1 MITRRR
7 CIVSVAAAA
16 VCSAAAAVAQ
26 PLPAAL
32 QSCTHI
38 TRDSERLA
46 CFDREVAALSATTTA
61 GASVSRP
68 VAGAAASGPPAAATV
83 AATGAVAAVAA
94 PSAAGA
100 AAAPGVAAPAV
111 AAPAVAAPGV
121 AAPAV
126 AAPAVAAPGVAA
138 SRVAASA
145 AAASAGATASA
156 PNAAVSSLTPEQ
168 TFGLTAEG
176 IRKLEAAQGNK
187 SAQMQPPKALA
198 AHIASVAR
206 NAAGRDVF
214 TLDNGQ
220 VWRQS
225 ETRST
230 FEAHAGD
237 AVVISSRALGSFWL
251 STSTHN
257 GTRVERLR

>member
-61 GASVSRP
+61 GASVSHP

-94 PSAAGA
+94 PSAAAA

-111 AAPAVAAPGV
+111 AAPAVAAP
-121 AAPAV
+121 AV
-126 AAPAVAAPGVAA
+126 AAPPVAAPPV
-138 SRVAASA
+138 
-145 AAASAGATASA
+145 ATAIA
-156 PNAAVSSLTPEQ
+156 PNAAVSSLTPDQ

-176 IRKLEAAQGNK
+176 IRKLEAEQGIK
-187 SAQMQPPKALA
+187 SAQVRPPKELT
-198 AHIASVAR
+198 AHIADVAR

>member
-61 GASVSRP
+61 GASVSHP
-68 VAGAAASGPPAAATV
+68 VAGAAASGPPAAAAV
-83 AATGAVAAVAA
+83 AAAGAVAVVAA
-94 PSAAGA
+94 PSAAAA

-111 AAPAVAAPGV
+111 AAPAVAAPPV
-121 AAPAV
+121 AAPPV
-126 AAPAVAAPGVAA
+126 
-138 SRVAASA
+138 
-145 AAASAGATASA
+145 ATAIA
-156 PNAAVSSLTPEQ
+156 PNAAVSSLTPDQ

-176 IRKLEAAQGNK
+176 IRKLEAEQGIK
-187 SAQMQPPKALA
+187 SAQVRPPKELT
-198 AHIASVAR
+198 AHIADVAR

>member
-61 GASVSRP
+61 GASVSHP
-68 VAGAAASGPPAAATV
+68 VAGAAASGPPAAAAV
-83 AATGAVAAVAA
+83 AAAGAVAVVAA
-94 PSAAGA
+94 PSAAAA
-100 AAAPGVAAPAV
+100 AAAPG
-111 AAPAVAAPGV
+111 VAAPGV

-126 AAPAVAAPGVAA
+126 AAPPVAAPPV
-138 SRVAASA
+138 
-145 AAASAGATASA
+145 ATAIA
-156 PNAAVSSLTPEQ
+156 PNAAVSSLTPDQ

-176 IRKLEAAQGNK
+176 IRKLEAEQGIK
-187 SAQMQPPKALA
+187 SAQVRPPKELT
-198 AHIASVAR
+198 AHIADVAR